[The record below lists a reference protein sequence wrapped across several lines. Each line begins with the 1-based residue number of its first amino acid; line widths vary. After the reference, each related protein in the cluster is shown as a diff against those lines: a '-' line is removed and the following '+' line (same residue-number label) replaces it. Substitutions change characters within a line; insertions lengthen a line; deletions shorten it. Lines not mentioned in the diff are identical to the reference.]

1 VITGGLGA
9 YTQVTVLEAVDE
21 LPQASTA
28 VNVLTCE
35 AEHDVV
41 DTLPSVNVMV
51 AALHASEAVAVPSAA
66 LISEAVGLQP
76 RVLVLPVGVITGG
89 V

>member
-1 VITGGLGA
+1 
-9 YTQVTVLEAVDE
+9 VDE

-41 DTLPSVNVMV
+41 DTAPSVADRVTGPQ
-51 AALHASEAVAVPSAA
+51 ASDAVAVPSAA
-66 LISEAVGLQP
+66 LMSEAVGLHP
-76 RVLVLPVGVITGG
+76 RVLVVPVGVITGG
-89 V
+89 I